1 MATKQSSAAVEGQPN
16 HPGPGRMAP
25 RLETLDG
32 VRLGLLSTGKRNCDE
47 LLAEIA
53 SVLGEEHRFAEVRSW
68 LSNPKRKRGLNAVP
82 SASSLTLRTYEQV
95 RRPKH

>member
-16 HPGPGRMAP
+16 HPGPGRMAA
-25 RLETLDG
+25 RLETLNG

-53 SVLGEEHRFAEVRSW
+53 SVLGEEHHFAQVRSW
-68 LSNPKRKRGLNAVP
+68 RKSSVYKNSPQRKLDDIVEQCDAVV
-82 SASSLTLRTYEQV
+82 AGV
-95 RRPKH
+95 GD

>member
-1 MATKQSSAAVEGQPN
+1 
-16 HPGPGRMAP
+16 MAP

-53 SVLGEEHRFAEVRSW
+53 SVLGEEHHFAEVRSW
-68 LSNPKRKRGLNAVP
+68 RKSSVYKNSPRRKLDDIVEQCDAVV
-82 SASSLTLRTYEQV
+82 AGV
-95 RRPKH
+95 GD